1 MQNAVAL
8 CAILPMS
15 YLILR
20 ILRARN
26 NPDKPSARD
35 STIFTD
41 VHSAVNIALFP
52 PLFFFSGLYYTDV
65 MSTLVVL
72 FAYTTHLVSPSSS
85 LSPLPAV
92 GVLLSGIVALFF
104 RQTNVF
110 WVAVFPAG
118 LAVVNALKA
127 DGPSS
132 ASKSKDVTEILQ
144 DSWATGRI
152 VDPPVQDAD
161 VQGEQTCTRSRHT
174 IAAND

>member
-1 MQNAVAL
+1 
-8 CAILPMS
+8 MS

-20 ILRARN
+20 ILRACN
-26 NPDKPSARD
+26 NPSKPSTKD
-35 STIFTD
+35 STLFTD

-72 FAYTTHLVSPSSS
+72 FAYTTHLASPPSS
-85 LSPLPAV
+85 LSPLLV
-92 GVLLSGIVALFF
+92 VSVLLSGILALFF
-104 RQTNVF
+104 RQTNIF

-127 DGPSS
+127 DGPST
-132 ASKSKDVTEILQ
+132 ASKSKDVTEILR

-152 VDPPVQDAD
+152 IDPPVQDAN
-161 VQGEQTCTRSRHT
+161 VQGERTCTCST
-174 IAAND
+174 YIIATND